1 MLNIVGHRGL
11 PAHYP
16 ENTLEGIT
24 AALSAGAKGVEID
37 IQFSKDGEPVLLHDV
52 SLKRVTGL
60 SGEVSAFDLELLTKM
75 SAHEPERF
83 GEAFLP
89 TPIAALQDVVPVMQ
103 SFPKALIFVEIKDDA
118 FMHVSRE
125 AVVNK
130 VQSVLADIAEQVVII
145 SYDLE
150 VLRLVR
156 DTTEWPTG
164 WVLTHFND
172 EQELLAKSFQ
182 PEYLICNH
190 QKLPTDISPLWQ
202 GLWQWFIYDVTDA
215 SLAEQLSARGVNWV
229 ESWDVEQL
237 YNAISEPA

>member
-37 IQFSKDGEPVLLHDV
+37 IQFSKDGEPVLLHDL

-60 SGEVSAFDLELLTKM
+60 NGEVPAFDCELLIKM

-83 GEAFLP
+83 GDAFLP
-89 TPIAALQDVVPVMQ
+89 TPIAALHDVVPVMQ
-103 SFPKALIFVEIKDDA
+103 SFPQALIFVEIKDDA
-118 FMHVSRE
+118 FTYLSRE
-125 AVVNK
+125 TVVAK
-130 VQSVLADIAEQVVII
+130 VQSILGDIADQVVII

-150 VLRLVR
+150 VLRLVK
-156 DTTEWPTG
+156 DISDWPTG
-164 WVLTHFND
+164 WVLTD
-172 EQELLAKSFQ
+172 YAPEQEMLAKSFQ

-190 QKLPTDISPLWQ
+190 KKLPADGSALWQ
-202 GLWQWFIYDVTDA
+202 GLWQWFIYDVTDVQ
-215 SLAEQLSARGVNWV
+215 LAEQLNARGVNWV